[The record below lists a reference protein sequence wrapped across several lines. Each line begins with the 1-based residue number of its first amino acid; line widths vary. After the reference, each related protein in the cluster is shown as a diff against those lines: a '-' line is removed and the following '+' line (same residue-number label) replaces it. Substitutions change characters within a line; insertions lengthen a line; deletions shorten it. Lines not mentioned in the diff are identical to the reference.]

1 MLALV
6 LLGPAVP
13 LPQGEETSALAA
25 RQPPIK
31 RLSGKLGCP
40 TWVSISGDA
49 LLSEWCVPN
58 CAAGNCPEDKC
69 KCVDEQPTSDGSAK
83 QQASEVAPDVAP
95 DVPPAVA
102 PAVAPAPQVPEQAA
116 AADPTCLEWCHDGN
130 HPNWVASSWAERC
143 SRPAGKCRGCQE
155 CTKLSHSGNEA
166 KNNAG
171 GNTRNKAGHKA
182 GNTAGNKQLTAGLPQ
197 HGRVAVLLRGEA
209 FRCGGKSSYG
219 CCEEAHDPQVHAT
232 NSLFKRV
239 VLPLQEYGNSVHVF
253 MSEASGFPSARG
265 DAHCDMD
272 HDLQAVFPPE
282 VLRVF
287 KPSPRRSGQAAAFRY
302 AMDLFKA
309 HADPASYDLIIIV
322 RHDLFWNA
330 QIHQLPAPADLSKVS
345 FFSRCSGSDGDLP
358 HCVMDMLVTMPGSKF
373 AAFDGVASTGCCYAS
388 GYRHGAGHGCY
399 NQTVFALEAEIG
411 VLTDWRPKNNN
422 VARRDM
428 GSCPLGALAGA
439 KWDTDAPGD
448 VLPLVQGYAAAAMG
462 KSCAID
468 SVLPGVISKPE
479 ELPTPRIIGPG
490 TGSSEAEASDDQA
503 QWEAEEQ
510 ERERK
515 AAAAEKKREAAEEE
529 RARAAAAAEEER
541 ARKEREAEQA
551 RAAAE
556 PETEPAS
563 LPQSKDLTA
572 GLPLSGRV
580 AVLLR
585 GEAFRC
591 GGRTSYGCCTHAH
604 DAQVHATKS
613 LVSKVIVPLQEHGNL
628 VHVFLSES
636 SGVVRK
642 EGVGSGQKGHCEMVH
657 DLRKVF
663 PPDVIQVFDVRPRFS
678 GQAEGFRHTL
688 DLLKEHADPASY
700 GLVIIVRHDLFW
712 NAQIDQL
719 PPPADLRKLS
729 FFSRC
734 AGNNGDL
741 SHCVMDLL
749 VTMPGSS
756 FAAFDS
762 VATTGCCYAPGFRHG
777 AGHGCY
783 NQTYSALGM
792 GPYGYHQEI
801 GVLTD
806 WRPKNSKVVQQRD
819 MGHCPIGALAGAEW
833 DTADPDESLPLVQG
847 YAAAAMGKSC
857 AIPEVGSPADAFFAH
872 FLPAEGSASSQQAS
886 LREETTERRQAEAL
900 RGSPEASTAA
910 LYEGAAC
917 LKAITKAN
925 RTAWEQLS
933 CCWVSRAKEMELSHS
948 PDESHATSPWKK
960 ALYVRNQK
968 AASTFLWQVVVKLFR
983 ATSGR
988 DLNNGQQLEHA
999 HRIGLLKSKHRN
1011 PVGHPADA
1019 TTLVHTSVRDPI
1031 ATAVDAYL
1039 EITRRSPDGVPWISA
1054 QAEADYERHAQLASA
1069 QALRR
1074 EGTGTARSGNAS
1086 QYAAYEDA
1094 FNLKWR
1100 GMQCDGPR
1108 DALQKFL
1115 SYLDALEARSPM
1127 GSQGFHVFPQALKID
1142 FVLRAPA
1149 YNAIAKVEDLKGGME
1164 RIAAAAG
1171 VPTPYLPH
1179 STGTERHTTANM
1191 PCANFDLMTSDE
1203 PLAKDVLRRL
1213 CKIYAADYT
1222 CFGYELPE
1230 ACRER

>member
-13 LPQGEETSALAA
+13 LPQGEETPALVA

-31 RLSGKLGCP
+31 RLSEKLGCP
-40 TWVSISGDA
+40 TWVSRSGDA
-49 LLSEWCVPN
+49 LLSEWCALN

-69 KCVDEQPTSDGSAK
+69 KCENEQLTSDGSAK
-83 QQASEVAPDVAP
+83 QQASD
-95 DVPPAVA
+95 
-102 PAVAPAPQVPEQAA
+102 VAPAPQVSEQ
-116 AADPTCLEWCHDGN
+116 ADPTCLEWCHDGN

-143 SRPAGKCRGCQE
+143 SRPEGKCRGCQE
-155 CTKLSHSGNEA
+155 CTELSRSGN
-166 KNNAG
+166 KAG
-171 GNTRNKAGHKA
+171 SNTGNKAGSNTRNKAGSNT
-182 GNTAGNKQLTAGLPQ
+182 GNTQLTVGLPQ
-197 HGRVAVLLRGEA
+197 HGRVAVLIRGEA

-239 VLPLQEYGNSVHVF
+239 VLPLQEYGNAVHVF

-265 DAHCDMD
+265 EDHCDMD
-272 HDLQAVFPPE
+272 HDLKDVFPSE

-302 AMDLFKA
+302 AMDLFKEN
-309 HADPASYDLIIIV
+309 ADPASYDLIIIV

-330 QIHQLPAPADLSKVS
+330 QIHQLPPPADLSKVS

-411 VLTDWRPKNNN
+411 ILTDWRPKNNN

-439 KWDTDAPGD
+439 KWDTDTPED
-448 VLPLVQGYAAAAMG
+448 VLPLMQGYAAAAMG

-468 SVLPGVISKPE
+468 SLLPEVIAKPE
-479 ELPTPRIIGPG
+479 DLPTARIIGPG
-490 TGSSEAEASDDQA
+490 ASSSEAEASDDPT
-503 QWEAEEQ
+503 QWEVEEQ

-515 AAAAEKKREAAEEE
+515 AAAVEKKRQAAEKE
-529 RARAAAAAEEER
+529 RKRAAAAAEEER
-541 ARKEREAEQA
+541 ERKERERKEKERKEEQA
-551 RAAAE
+551 RNAAA
-556 PETEPAS
+556 PETEPPS
-563 LPQSKDLTA
+563 QDLPQSQDLTA
-572 GLPLSGRV
+572 GLPLLGRV

-591 GGRTSYGCCTHAH
+591 GGRTSYGCCTRAH

-613 LVSKVIVPLQEHGNL
+613 LVNKVILPLQEHGNL

-700 GLVIIVRHDLFW
+700 NLVVIVRHDLFW
-712 NAQIDQL
+712 NNRIDQL
-719 PPPADLRKLS
+719 RAPADLRKLS

-783 NQTYSALGM
+783 NQTYSALGQ
-792 GPYGYHQEI
+792 GPYGYHEEI

-819 MGHCPIGALAGAEW
+819 MGRCPIGALAGADW
-833 DTADPDESLPLVQG
+833 DTDDPDESLPLVQG

-857 AIPEVGSPADAFFAH
+857 AIPEVGEMGGPADAFFAH
-872 FLPAEGSASSQQAS
+872 FAPAGGSASSQQAS
-886 LREETTERRQAEAL
+886 LREEWQPAGQQAEETTERGQAGAL
-900 RGSPEASTAA
+900 RFSPEAATAA

-917 LKAITKAN
+917 RKAITKAN
-925 RTAWEQLS
+925 RTAWERLS

-948 PDESHATSPWKK
+948 PGESHATSRWKK
-960 ALYVRNQK
+960 SLYVRNQK
-968 AASTFLWQVVVKLFR
+968 AASTFLGQVVGKLFK
-983 ATSGR
+983 AIGSR
-988 DLNNGQQLEHA
+988 DLNNGQKLEHA
-999 HRIGLLKSKHRN
+999 HRIGLLKSRHRN
-1011 PVGHPADA
+1011 PVGHPAEA
-1019 TTLVHTSVRDPI
+1019 TTLVHTAVRDPI
-1031 ATAVDAYL
+1031 ATAMDAYL
-1039 EITRRSPDGVPWISA
+1039 EVTRRSPDGVPWISA

-1069 QALRR
+1069 QALRSA
-1074 EGTGTARSGNAS
+1074 GGAGNAS

-1100 GMQCDGPR
+1100 GMHCSGPR

-1115 SYLDALEARSPM
+1115 GYLDALEARSPM

-1149 YNAIAKVEDLKGGME
+1149 YNAIAKVEDLKAGME

-1171 VPTPYLPH
+1171 VPTPSLPH
-1179 STGTERHTTANM
+1179 STGKERHTNAGM
-1191 PCANFDLMTSDE
+1191 ACAKFDLMTSDE
-1203 PLAKDVLRRL
+1203 PLAKEVLRRL

-1230 ACRER
+1230 ACQER

>member
-1 MLALV
+1 M
-6 LLGPAVP
+6 
-13 LPQGEETSALAA
+13 
-25 RQPPIK
+25 
-31 RLSGKLGCP
+31 
-40 TWVSISGDA
+40 
-49 LLSEWCVPN
+49 
-58 CAAGNCPEDKC
+58 
-69 KCVDEQPTSDGSAK
+69 
-83 QQASEVAPDVAP
+83 
-95 DVPPAVA
+95 
-102 PAVAPAPQVPEQAA
+102 
-116 AADPTCLEWCHDGN
+116 
-130 HPNWVASSWAERC
+130 
-143 SRPAGKCRGCQE
+143 
-155 CTKLSHSGNEA
+155 
-166 KNNAG
+166 
-171 GNTRNKAGHKA
+171 
-182 GNTAGNKQLTAGLPQ
+182 
-197 HGRVAVLLRGEA
+197 LLRGEA

-219 CCEEAHDPQVHAT
+219 CCEEARDPQVHAT

-239 VLPLQEYGNSVHVF
+239 VLPLQEHGNAVHVF
-253 MSEASGFPSARG
+253 MSEASGFATARG
-265 DAHCDMD
+265 EAHCEMD

-399 NQTVFALEAEIG
+399 NQSVFALEAEIG

-439 KWDTDAPGD
+439 KWDTDAPDD
-448 VLPLVQGYAAAAMG
+448 VLPLMQGYAAAAMG

-468 SVLPGVISKPE
+468 SILPDVISKPE
-479 ELPTPRIIGPG
+479 ELPSARIIGPG
-490 TGSSEAEASDDQA
+490 TGSPEAEAGDDQT

-515 AAAAEKKREAAEEE
+515 AAAAEKKREAAEKE
-529 RARAAAAAEEER
+529 RAAAAAAADIERDRQERKEEE
-541 ARKEREAEQA
+541 ARN
-551 RAAAE
+551 AAVPETVPE
-556 PETEPAS
+556 PEPEPEPEPPS
-563 LPQSKDLTA
+563 LPLSQDGIITA

-604 DAQVHATKS
+604 EAQVHATKS
-613 LVSKVIVPLQEHGNL
+613 LVNKVVLPLQEHGNL

-642 EGVGSGQKGHCEMVH
+642 EGSGVKGHCEMVH

-688 DLLKEHADPASY
+688 DLLKEHADPTSY
-700 GLVIIVRHDLFW
+700 DLVIIVRHDLFW

-719 PPPADLRKLS
+719 RAPADLRKLS

-783 NQTYSALGM
+783 NQTYSALGQ

-833 DTADPDESLPLVQG
+833 DTDDPDESLPLVQG

-857 AIPEVGSPADAFFAH
+857 AIPDVGSPADTFFAH
-872 FLPAEGSASSQQAS
+872 FAPTKGAVSSQQAS
-886 LREETTERRQAEAL
+886 LRQETTERGQAGAL
-900 RGSPEASTAA
+900 RGSAEAATAA

-917 LKAITKAN
+917 RKAITKAN

-968 AASTFLWQVVVKLFR
+968 AASTFLGQAVGRLFE
-983 ATSGR
+983 ATSSR
-988 DLNNGQQLEHA
+988 DLNNGQKMEHA
-999 HRIGLLKSKHRN
+999 HRTGLLKSKHRN

-1019 TTLVHTSVRDPI
+1019 TTLVHTAVRDPI

-1039 EITRRSPDGVPWISA
+1039 EISRRSPDGVPWISA
-1054 QAEADYERHAQLASA
+1054 QAEADYQRHAELASA

-1074 EGTGTARSGNAS
+1074 SPEGAGTVLSGNAS

-1094 FNLKWR
+1094 FSLKWR
-1100 GMQCDGPR
+1100 GMHCSGPR

-1115 SYLDALEARSPM
+1115 GYLDALEARSPM
-1127 GSQGFHVFPQALKID
+1127 GAQGFHVFPQALKID

-1171 VPTPYLPH
+1171 VATPSLPA
-1179 STGTERHTTANM
+1179 STGKERHSNENM
-1191 PCANFDLMTSDE
+1191 GCAKFDLMTSDE

-1230 ACRER
+1230 ACQER